1 MKIKKKEI
9 LRIENIINVDRRVP
23 DDNFKNLL
31 ISDLK
36 KLLLDYFELTISPE
50 INIVKRDGKFRV
62 EVFFVADSIKGF
74 QYIKN

>member
-36 KLLLDYFELTISPE
+36 KLLLDYFELIISPE